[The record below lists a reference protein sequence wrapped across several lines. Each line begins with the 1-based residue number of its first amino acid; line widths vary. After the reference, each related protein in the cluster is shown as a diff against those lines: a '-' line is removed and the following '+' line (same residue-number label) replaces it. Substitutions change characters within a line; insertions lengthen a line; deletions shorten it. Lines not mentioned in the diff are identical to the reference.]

1 MDVGSVGGGSPL
13 QTAQPS
19 QQQVTQ
25 AEQQKLQVEQ
35 QTQQAAQ
42 PDPNQRVGTVV
53 DAQV

>member
-1 MDVGSVGGGSPL
+1 MEVGSVGGGSPV

-25 AEQQKLQVEQ
+25 AEQQRVQVEQ

-42 PDPNQRVGTVV
+42 PDPNQRVGSVV
-53 DAQV
+53 DTQV